1 MLIKLIEV
9 FKHSGER
16 VHLDEIYVNAQAV
29 VAIRPETNTSM
40 ISEAVQL
47 GISESAAFSR
57 ITLNEG
63 GIARTVTVVGS
74 PQEVRTK
81 LGIKN
86 LLKG

>member
-9 FKHSGER
+9 FKQSGER
-16 VHLDEIYVNAQAV
+16 LHLDEIYVNGQAV

-47 GISESAAFSR
+47 GISETAKFSR

-63 GIARTVTVVGS
+63 GM
-74 PQEVRTK
+74 QER
-81 LGIKN
+81 
-86 LLKG
+86 